1 MPDPTPGL
9 PALLF
14 LSTSYWAS
22 PMQFRRHHFARL
34 AAERGGHVVF
44 VNPTFT
50 VLSFVLEPNCRRV
63 FFDFFRGPRE
73 VAPRL
78 HVVTMPPLLP
88 FQRKLYLVN
97 VLNNVLTGLLLDLV
111 LRRHFGDRRFVHVAY
126 QPEDHFRPLLRS
138 RALLVY
144 DCIDQ
149 HTEYPWNRRIQGR
162 IGALEERLL
171 AEADVVTVTSSHL
184 LERKKAKCKT
194 IRPVP
199 NGVDI
204 GLFGRARG
212 SELDVAPEL
221 AHVKGPV
228 VMYVGAIAE
237 WFDVELV
244 EHIAIRHPEWT
255 LVLIGPQSVRAPG
268 LTRTTVLRLGTRDH
282 ADLPRYLKRAD
293 VCLIPFVVNELTL
306 GVNPL
311 KLYEYLAAGK
321 PVVSTALPDVCAL
334 EQPQVVCI
342 GRNHEE
348 FLRHVEDCIGS
359 TDEWIDAR
367 VKLAEQ
373 FSWESVFGRFIDAIE
388 QARA

>member
-1 MPDPTPGL
+1 ML
-9 PALLF
+9 I

-22 PMQFRRHHFARL
+22 PLQFRRHQFARL
-34 AAERGGHVVF
+34 AAQRGGHVVF

-50 VLSFVLEPNCRRV
+50 LLSFVLEPNCRRV

-73 VAPRL
+73 VVPHL

-97 VLNNVLTGLLLDLV
+97 VWNNVLTGLLLDLV
-111 LRRHFGDRRFVHVAY
+111 LRRHFAGRSFVQVAY
-126 QPEDHFRPLLRS
+126 QPEDHFRPLRRS

-149 HTEYPWNRRIQGR
+149 HAEYPWNHRVRKRIA
-162 IGALEERLL
+162 ALEEKLL

-184 LERKKAKCKT
+184 LERKRAKCKT
-194 IRPVP
+194 IRLVP

-204 GLFGRARG
+204 RLFGRARG
-212 SELDVAPEL
+212 SEIDVAPEL

-228 VMYVGAIAE
+228 VMYVGAVAE

-255 LVLIGPQSVRAPG
+255 LALIGPQSVRAPG
-268 LTRTTVLRLGTRDH
+268 LTRTNVLRLGTRDH
-282 ADLPRYLKRAD
+282 ADLTRYLKRAD

-334 EQPQVVCI
+334 AQPHVVCV
-342 GRNHEE
+342 GRDHAE
-348 FLRHVEDCIGS
+348 FLRHVENCIAE
-359 TDEWIDAR
+359 TDEWIDER
-367 VKLAEQ
+367 VKVAEQ
-373 FSWESVFGRFIDAIE
+373 FSWESVFGRFTDAIE
-388 QARA
+388 QARDRETL